1 MENRNEMDFN
11 PYDWT
16 KIKNDTPLLSKLWSV
31 LKYHIKDNKTFSVKL
46 ETLHYV
52 LCPLWHKFFTYYHGD
67 QLVFWHW
74 SKFKFQKYDR
84 YEELEKNAAG
94 DFILGECFEC
104 VDTYE
109 KYPWH
114 KNWTLVEHWKDE
126 LSEFDIWDLQE
137 AEQYD
142 RELSY
147 IPAMMEDSYELN

>member
-31 LKYHIKDNKTFSVKL
+31 LKYHITDDKTFSVKL

-67 QLVFWHW
+67 QLVFW
-74 SKFKFQKYDR
+74 
-84 YEELEKNAAG
+84 
-94 DFILGECFEC
+94 
-104 VDTYE
+104 
-109 KYPWH
+109 
-114 KNWTLVEHWKDE
+114 
-126 LSEFDIWDLQE
+126 FDIWDLQE